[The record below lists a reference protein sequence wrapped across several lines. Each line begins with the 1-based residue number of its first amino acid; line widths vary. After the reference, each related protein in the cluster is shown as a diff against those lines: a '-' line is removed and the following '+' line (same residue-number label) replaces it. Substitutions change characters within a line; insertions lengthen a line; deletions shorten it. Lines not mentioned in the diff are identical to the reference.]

1 LTKGKTSSSTSFNT
15 EPIDNLD
22 VRGTFHLDCG
32 YYYFRNIGD
41 RILLGG
47 GRNLD
52 FETET
57 TTEFAQTEIIQND

>member
-1 LTKGKTSSSTSFNT
+1 
-15 EPIDNLD
+15 LD
-22 VRGTFHLDCG
+22 RG

-52 FETET
+52 FDVEN
-57 TTEFAQTEIIQND
+57 TTEFAQTEIVQNKLEELLKEVIFNQKFEIPSLEWNHGHR